1 MSIQQLSAAI
11 CEDDSAYLTHLR
23 KKLLRIIPVS
33 VQQFSSYQS
42 FLQILQTGSCPF
54 DLVFMD
60 IELGDF
66 SGIEL
71 AEKIAVLNPCT
82 QIIFISQYLNY
93 VSPVYQVKHTFF
105 IYKPELDTWLNPA
118 VTQALN
124 NIMELSCQ
132 FLQISWNKKTIS
144 LFQPDILYMERTLR
158 TTNIHMSDQKIYY
171 TSEKF
176 SDIIKK
182 LNTCFIQCHRSYI
195 VNLSYVSS
203 FHNLTLFLRGNEE
216 IPVSR
221 NQVEN
226 VKKSLACL

>member
-11 CEDDSAYLTHLR
+11 CEDNSEYLNQLKTKILH
-23 KKLLRIIPVS
+23 IIPVS
-33 VQQFSSYQS
+33 VQQFPSYQS
-42 FLQILQTGSCPF
+42 FLQVLQTGTCPF

-71 AEKIAVLNPCT
+71 AEKITVLNPCA

-105 IYKPELDTWLNPA
+105 IYKPELDTWLKPA
-118 VTQALN
+118 VTQALK
-124 NIMELSCQ
+124 NISELSGQ

-144 LFQPDILYMERTLR
+144 LFQPKILYMERTLR
-158 TTNIHMSDQKIYY
+158 TTNIHMADQKIYY

-176 SDIIKK
+176 SDLIRK
-182 LNTCFIQCHRSYI
+182 LNSCFIQCHRSYI
-195 VNLSYVSS
+195 VNLNYVSA
-203 FHNLTLFLRGNEE
+203 FNNLTLFLRQNEE

-221 NQVEN
+221 KQAEN

>member
-11 CEDDSAYLTHLR
+11 CEDNSEYLNQLKT
-23 KKLLRIIPVS
+23 KLLHILPVS
-33 VQQFSSYQS
+33 VQQFPSCQS
-42 FLQILQTGSCPF
+42 FLQVLQTGTCPF

-60 IELGDF
+60 IELGEF

-71 AEKIAVLNPCT
+71 AEKITVLNPCT

-105 IYKPELDTWLNPA
+105 IYKPELDTWLKPA
-118 VTQALN
+118 VAQALK
-124 NIMELSCQ
+124 NISELSGQ

-144 LFQPDILYMERTLR
+144 LFQQKILYMERTLR
-158 TTNIHMSDQKIYY
+158 TTNIHMADQKIYY

-176 SDIIKK
+176 SDLIRK
-182 LNTCFIQCHRSYI
+182 LNSCFIQCHRSYI
-195 VNLSYVSS
+195 VNLNYVSA
-203 FHNLTLFLRGNEE
+203 FNDLTLFLRQNEE

-221 NQVEN
+221 KQAEN
-226 VKKSLACL
+226 VKKCLACI

>member
-11 CEDDSAYLTHLR
+11 CEDNSEYLNQLKT
-23 KKLLRIIPVS
+23 KLLHILPVS
-33 VQQFSSYQS
+33 VQHFPSCQS
-42 FLQILQTGSCPF
+42 FLQVLQTGTCPF

-60 IELGDF
+60 IELGEF

-71 AEKIAVLNPCT
+71 AEKITVLNPCT

-105 IYKPELDTWLNPA
+105 IYKPELDTWLKPA
-118 VTQALN
+118 VAQALK
-124 NIMELSCQ
+124 NISELSGQ

-144 LFQPDILYMERTLR
+144 LFQQKILYMERTLR
-158 TTNIHMSDQKIYY
+158 TTNIHMADQKIYY

-176 SDIIKK
+176 SDLIRK
-182 LNTCFIQCHRSYI
+182 LNSCFIQCHRSYI
-195 VNLSYVSS
+195 VNLNYVSA
-203 FHNLTLFLRGNEE
+203 FNDLTLFLRQNEE

-221 NQVEN
+221 KQAEN
-226 VKKSLACL
+226 VKKCLACI